1 MKKILILVFVFA
13 LFMVGC
19 SEEDPLIGSW
29 FDESSG
35 QMITFEE
42 DGTCSFA
49 GTTVEYK
56 ADETQLTLIVDDEE
70 QVMNYVIEHDE
81 LVLSFPDL
89 DDFELYFKKIIKN
102 N

>member
-1 MKKILILVFVFA
+1 MKKLLILVFVFA

-42 DGTCSFA
+42 DGTCLF
-49 GTTVEYK
+49 GVNTVEYK
-56 ADETQLTLIVDDEE
+56 VDETQLTLILDDEE
-70 QVMNYVIEHDE
+70 EVMNYVIEGDVLE
-81 LVLSFPDL
+81 LSFPDL
-89 DDFELYFKKIIKN
+89 DDFELYFKKIKKN